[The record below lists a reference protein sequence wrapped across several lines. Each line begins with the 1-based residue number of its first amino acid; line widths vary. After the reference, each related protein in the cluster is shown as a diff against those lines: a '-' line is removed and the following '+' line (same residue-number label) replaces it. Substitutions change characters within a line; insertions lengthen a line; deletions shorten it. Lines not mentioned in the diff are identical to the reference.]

1 MKRNAASSFRRCW
14 TGAVVD
20 ALPGSQAS
28 VAASRRAP
36 WWTGPV
42 PPPVPGAGR
51 LRGTLRA
58 KQTGLELDAVRGTAK
73 AEDLIEGRSS
83 PDRFVES

>member
-1 MKRNAASSFRRCW
+1 MPFRE
-14 TGAVVD
+14 VK
-20 ALPGSQAS
+20 LQLL
-28 VAASRRAP
+28 RRVGLHGGRDP
-36 WWTGPV
+36 I

-58 KQTGLELDAVRGTAK
+58 KHTGLELDAVRGTAK
-73 AEDLIEGRSS
+73 AGDLIEGRSS